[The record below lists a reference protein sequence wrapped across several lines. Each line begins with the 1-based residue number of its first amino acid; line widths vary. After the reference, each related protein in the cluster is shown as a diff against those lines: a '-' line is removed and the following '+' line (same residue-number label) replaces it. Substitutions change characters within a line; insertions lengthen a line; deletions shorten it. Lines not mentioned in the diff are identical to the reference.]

1 MTTPEDQRDE
11 DTERARERMQE
22 RYVEP
27 GFTAAMLRE
36 TDQADEEF

>member
-1 MTTPEDQRDE
+1 MTTPEDRPE
-11 DTERARERMQE
+11 DLERAREQVQE

-36 TDQADEEF
+36 TDDEEEF